1 MSRFPNL
8 TDRRSRFRRF
18 PIDRLVRYL
27 RSLTAPQ
34 SIRCRHS
41 IRFPTPNRHQNR
53 IELKEVPQQSM
64 EL

>member
-1 MSRFPNL
+1 MSHFPNL

-18 PIDRLVRYL
+18 PIVRY
-27 RSLTAPQ
+27 RQPPTAPQ
-34 SIRCRHS
+34 SIRCPNPIH
-41 IRFPTPNRHQNR
+41 FPTPNR

>member
-1 MSRFPNL
+1 MSHFPNL

-18 PIDRLVRYL
+18 PIDPFVRYF

-34 SIRCRHS
+34 SIRCPNS
-41 IRFPTPNRHQNR
+41 IHFPTPNRHPNR
-53 IELKEVPQQSM
+53 IELKEVPRQSM